1 MHLKE
6 YLKAH
11 GPSARSRLAKAL
23 GTHVQQI
30 TNFAYGYRHPN
41 IQSAI
46 QINRLTGGSVT
57 LEDLRPDIDWSQ
69 MRDDLNAA
77 A

>member
-11 GPSARSRLAKAL
+11 GSSERNRLAKAL

-41 IQSAI
+41 IPSAI
-46 QINRLTGGSVT
+46 QINRLTGGIVT

-69 MRDDLNAA
+69 MRNDLNAA

>member
-1 MHLKE
+1 MQLRE
-6 YLKAH
+6 YLKTH
-11 GPSARSRLAKAL
+11 GSSARDSLAAAL
-23 GTHVQQI
+23 ETHPQQI
-30 TNFAYGYRHPN
+30 TNFAYGYRRPN

-46 QINRLTGGSVT
+46 QINRLTDGTVT
-57 LEDLRPDIDWSQ
+57 LETLRPDIDWSQ